1 MILLCWM
8 SKISITCPANVQPS
22 FDIADTLC
30 WSGEVRGHSSLQ
42 LPAVLHNRHS
52 WTPTHSHCS
61 RVYCAGGWLWQ
72 CTGGSQQRSRQTVRL
87 LASGDS
93 GHLTQCWLKSRG
105 NTHHC
110 LWRWVRWCTCESVWQ
125 SVCSFYFGFPTV
137 ALCPIFLS
145 VPVCLSVCV
154 CHNVCL
160 PVSATMSVYLCL
172 PQCLSTCVCH
182 NVCLPVSATM
192 SVYLCLLQCLSTCV
206 CHNVCLPVSATM
218 SVYLCLPQCLSVCF
232 FVSLLSCSLCLCRPL
247 FVWHSLSFPL
257 SPLLLS
263 LFLSV
268 WLPVFSSL
276 CAFLLTSLFFVSS
289 LFGHQQT
296 ISFKIQ
302 MHKLLK
308 RN

>member
-8 SKISITCPANVQPS
+8 SKTSITCPANAQPS

-30 WSGEVRGHSSLQ
+30 WSGEVQGHSSLQ
-42 LPAVLHNRHS
+42 LPAVLHNRYS

-72 CTGGSQQRSRQTVRL
+72 CTGGSQQRSRQTVHL
-87 LASGDS
+87 LADGDS

-110 LWRWVRWCTCESVWQ
+110 LWHWVHWCTCESVRQ

-137 ALCPIFLS
+137 ALCPIFLC
-145 VPVCLSVCV
+145 VPV
-154 CHNVCL
+154 
-160 PVSATMSVYLCL
+160 
-172 PQCLSTCVCH
+172 CLSTCVCQ
-182 NVCLPVSATM
+182 NVCLSVS
-192 SVYLCLLQCLSTCV
+192 LSLSS
-206 CHNVCLPVSATM
+206 HAF
-218 SVYLCLPQCLSVCF
+218 SVCVGL
-232 FVSLLSCSLCLCRPL
+232 FVSL
-247 FVWHSLSFPL
+247 SLSFPL

-263 LFLSV
+263 LYLSV
-268 WLPVFSSL
+268 WLPVWLAVFSSL
-276 CAFLLTSLFFVSS
+276 CAFLSTSPFFVSS